1 MSDNK
6 SKQVAK
12 NTIYLYIRMI
22 LVMAVSLYT
31 SRVVLQVLG
40 IEDFGIY
47 NVVGSVV
54 VFLSFLQAALRNATF
69 RYFTY
74 DLGAGNTDSLG
85 KTYSMA
91 INTHMLMALVLFL
104 LMEIGGIWF
113 INCKMNVVPER
124 LYAANWAFQFSLLT
138 FCISVIRTPFESNI
152 LAHERMDFY
161 AITSVAEV
169 FLRLGIV
176 YLLLVIPLDKLI
188 VYGGLTMLVYFSLFL
203 FYVIFCHYIFKEI
216 RYTKYWDIRI
226 LRQFASYSGWSLLV
240 NAACIT
246 RSQCI
251 NIFFNLFLGVLAN
264 AAMGIANQVVG
275 ALNTFVTN
283 FTQAFRPQLIMSWAS
298 KEYDYFMRVI
308 FSTSKMAYFL
318 LLIISIPVA
327 CNIKFW
333 LKIWLGE
340 YPEMAQIY
348 IISIILYYLIDA
360 IQEPLVTSVHAT
372 GRLKYHQIM
381 ISTLVFLFIP
391 ISYFMLKFGV
401 AGEWVLISNALLNLT
416 CATARTLYMRNLINL
431 DLHAYFSKV
440 VLPVICVTVIS
451 LPLPI
456 YLTRVFEA
464 NWTNAILQ
472 TLLSMAITTVL
483 CFFVGL
489 SKSERN
495 MVYSFPIVKKIL
507 GK

>member
-203 FYVIFCHYIFKEI
+203 FYVIFCHYIF
-216 RYTKYWDIRI
+216 
-226 LRQFASYSGWSLLV
+226 
-240 NAACIT
+240 
-246 RSQCI
+246 
-251 NIFFNLFLGVLAN
+251 
-264 AAMGIANQVVG
+264 
-275 ALNTFVTN
+275 
-283 FTQAFRPQLIMSWAS
+283 
-298 KEYDYFMRVI
+298 
-308 FSTSKMAYFL
+308 
-318 LLIISIPVA
+318 
-327 CNIKFW
+327 
-333 LKIWLGE
+333 
-340 YPEMAQIY
+340 
-348 IISIILYYLIDA
+348 
-360 IQEPLVTSVHAT
+360 
-372 GRLKYHQIM
+372 
-381 ISTLVFLFIP
+381 
-391 ISYFMLKFGV
+391 
-401 AGEWVLISNALLNLT
+401 
-416 CATARTLYMRNLINL
+416 
-431 DLHAYFSKV
+431 
-440 VLPVICVTVIS
+440 
-451 LPLPI
+451 
-456 YLTRVFEA
+456 
-464 NWTNAILQ
+464 
-472 TLLSMAITTVL
+472 
-483 CFFVGL
+483 
-489 SKSERN
+489 
-495 MVYSFPIVKKIL
+495 
-507 GK
+507 